1 MWRRDRYF
9 CDQLKNN
16 LDELQ
21 EFQLLEDEMSKY
33 KTLNHENISWDKVY
47 QYSQFILLN
56 HSLDFKICNY
66 FLLSCFNLNNE
77 ECFEKLLLL
86 FQHLKKLI
94 DENNAY
100 ILAQKRKIQ
109 NFIQNF
115 IQEYNK
121 TKVLIS
127 SEIVNQFITLF
138 SEFENLLSCN
148 FAKIEIAQVAPQLPK
163 SPVTQVSV
171 NIRSDN
177 INSLNEREYKNFYQ
191 KLAFELLEEDENN
204 LNIYALFTQAM
215 WGKIRCLPEC
225 NNEKITKI
233 RKPDADIIRILLSDK
248 ENDIEHIKCFM
259 HELILN
265 PFWIEGVQLFCD
277 FLEKKKKNKQLDILI
292 ILTSDF
298 ISKFDTIEL
307 LRFQNGDFICKEEVY
322 KYFVKSKENK
332 KSFFSSKKTDKEH
345 TLQDF
350 EQMLMNID
358 KENFNNS
365 IMNNINSL
373 LDMVKIFESKGMKK
387 NSKILNIYLVE
398 LMEKTLLKD
407 YLAEEYE
414 NAKSKIK

>member
-1 MWRRDRYF
+1 MSF
-9 CDQLKNN
+9 CNQLKNN

-21 EFQLLEDEMSKY
+21 EFHLLEDEMSKY

-47 QYSQFILLN
+47 QYSQFILLH
-56 HSLDFKICNY
+56 HSLDFKVCNY

-86 FQHLKKLI
+86 FQHLKKLM
-94 DENNAY
+94 DENNTY
-100 ILAQKRKIQ
+100 ISAQKRKIQ
-109 NFIQNF
+109 IFIQNF

-121 TKVLIS
+121 TKALVS
-127 SEIVNQFITLF
+127 SEIIDQFIALF

-163 SPVTQVSV
+163 SPVAQVSV

-215 WGKIRCLPEC
+215 WGKIKCLPEC

-292 ILTSDF
+292 MLTSDF
-298 ISKFDTIEL
+298 ISKFDAIEL

-322 KYFVKSKENK
+322 KYFVKPKENK

-414 NAKSKIK
+414 NAKNKIK

>member
-1 MWRRDRYF
+1 MYF

-398 LMEKTLLKD
+398 LMEETLLKD

>member
-1 MWRRDRYF
+1 MSF

-21 EFQLLEDEMSKY
+21 EFHLLEDEMSKY

-47 QYSQFILLN
+47 QYSQFILLH
-56 HSLDFKICNY
+56 HSLDFKVCNY

-86 FQHLKKLI
+86 FQHLKKLM
-94 DENNAY
+94 DENNTY
-100 ILAQKRKIQ
+100 ISAQKRKIQ
-109 NFIQNF
+109 IFIQNF

-121 TKVLIS
+121 TKALVS
-127 SEIVNQFITLF
+127 SEIIDQFIALF

-148 FAKIEIAQVAPQLPK
+148 FAKIEIAQAAPQLPK
-163 SPVTQVSV
+163 SPVAQVSV

-215 WGKIRCLPEC
+215 WGKIKCLPEC

-292 ILTSDF
+292 MLTSDF
-298 ISKFDTIEL
+298 ISKFDAIEL

-322 KYFVKSKENK
+322 KYFVKPKENK

-414 NAKSKIK
+414 NAKNKIK

>member
-1 MWRRDRYF
+1 MSF
-9 CDQLKNN
+9 CNQSKNN

-47 QYSQFILLN
+47 QYSQFILLH
-56 HSLDFKICNY
+56 HSLEFKVCNY

-77 ECFEKLLLL
+77 ECFKKLLLL
-86 FQHLKKLI
+86 FQHLKKLM

-100 ILAQKRKIQ
+100 ILTQKRKIEI
-109 NFIQNF
+109 FIQNF

-121 TKVLIS
+121 TKMLVS
-127 SEIVNQFITLF
+127 SKIINQFIVLF

-148 FAKIEIAQVAPQLPK
+148 FAKIEIAQTTTQLPK

-171 NIRSDN
+171 NIKSDN

-215 WGKIRCLPEC
+215 WGKIKCLPEC

-233 RKPDADIIRILLSDK
+233 RKPDTDIIRILLSDK
-248 ENDIEHIKCFM
+248 ENDTEHIKCFI

-298 ISKFDTIEL
+298 ISKFDAIEL

-322 KYFVKSKENK
+322 KYFIKPKEHK
-332 KSFFSSKKTDKEH
+332 KSFFSSKKIDKEQ

-373 LDMVKIFESKGMKK
+373 LNMVKIFESKGMKK

-407 YLAEEYE
+407 YLVEEYE
-414 NAKSKIK
+414 SAKNKIE

>member
-1 MWRRDRYF
+1 MSF

-21 EFQLLEDEMSKY
+21 EFHLLEDEMSKY

-47 QYSQFILLN
+47 QYSQFILLH
-56 HSLDFKICNY
+56 HSLDFKVCNY

-86 FQHLKKLI
+86 FQHLKKLM
-94 DENNAY
+94 DENNTY
-100 ILAQKRKIQ
+100 ISAQKRKIQ
-109 NFIQNF
+109 IFIQNF

-121 TKVLIS
+121 TKALVP
-127 SEIVNQFITLF
+127 SEIIDQFIALF

-148 FAKIEIAQVAPQLPK
+148 FAKIEIAQAAPQLPK
-163 SPVTQVSV
+163 SPVAQVSV

-177 INSLNEREYKNFYQ
+177 INSLSEREYKNFYQ

-215 WGKIRCLPEC
+215 WGKIKCLPEC

-292 ILTSDF
+292 MLTSDF
-298 ISKFDTIEL
+298 ISKFDAIEL

-322 KYFVKSKENK
+322 KYFVKPKENK

-414 NAKSKIK
+414 NAKNKIK

>member
-1 MWRRDRYF
+1 
-9 CDQLKNN
+9 DQLKNN

-148 FAKIEIAQVAPQLPK
+148 FAKIKIAQVAPQLPK

>member
-1 MWRRDRYF
+1 MYF

-387 NSKILNIYLVE
+387 NSKILNIYLVQ

>member
-1 MWRRDRYF
+1 MYF

-94 DENNAY
+94 DENDAY

-148 FAKIEIAQVAPQLPK
+148 FAKIKIAQVAPQLPK

>member
-1 MWRRDRYF
+1 MYF

-77 ECFEKLLLL
+77 ECFEKLFLL

>member
-1 MWRRDRYF
+1 MYF

-248 ENDIEHIKCFM
+248 ENDIEHIKCFI

-265 PFWIEGVQLFCD
+265 PFWIEGIQLFCD

>member
-1 MWRRDRYF
+1 
-9 CDQLKNN
+9 NN

-292 ILTSDF
+292 ILTNDF

-345 TLQDF
+345 ALQDF

>member
-1 MWRRDRYF
+1 MYF

-148 FAKIEIAQVAPQLPK
+148 FAKIEIAQVAPQLSK

>member
-1 MWRRDRYF
+1 MFF

-47 QYSQFILLN
+47 QYSQFILLH
-56 HSLDFKICNY
+56 HSLDFKVCNY

-86 FQHLKKLI
+86 FQHLKKLM

-100 ILAQKRKIQ
+100 ISAQMRKIQ
-109 NFIQNF
+109 IFIQNF

-121 TKVLIS
+121 TKVLVS
-127 SEIVNQFITLF
+127 SEIINQFIALF

-163 SPVTQVSV
+163 SPVAQVSV

-298 ISKFDTIEL
+298 ISKFDAIEL

-322 KYFVKSKENK
+322 KYFVKPKENK
-332 KSFFSSKKTDKEH
+332 KSFFSSKKTEKEH

-350 EQMLMNID
+350 EQMMMNID

-407 YLAEEYE
+407 YLAKEYE
-414 NAKSKIK
+414 NAKNKIK

>member
-1 MWRRDRYF
+1 MYF

-127 SEIVNQFITLF
+127 SEIINQFITLF

>member
-1 MWRRDRYF
+1 MYF

-66 FLLSCFNLNNE
+66 FLLSRFNLNNE

>member
-1 MWRRDRYF
+1 MSF

-21 EFQLLEDEMSKY
+21 EFHLLEDEMSKY

-47 QYSQFILLN
+47 QYSQFILLH
-56 HSLDFKICNY
+56 HSLDFKVCSY

-86 FQHLKKLI
+86 FQHLKKLM
-94 DENNAY
+94 DENNTY

-109 NFIQNF
+109 IFIQNF

-121 TKVLIS
+121 TKVLVS
-127 SEIVNQFITLF
+127 SEIIDQFIALF

-215 WGKIRCLPEC
+215 WGKIKCLPEC

-248 ENDIEHIKCFM
+248 ESDIEHIKCFM

-298 ISKFDTIEL
+298 ISKFDAIEL

-322 KYFVKSKENK
+322 KYFVKPKENK

-414 NAKSKIK
+414 NAKNKIK

>member
-1 MWRRDRYF
+1 
-9 CDQLKNN
+9 
-16 LDELQ
+16 DELQ

-292 ILTSDF
+292 ILTNDF

-345 TLQDF
+345 ALQDF

>member
-1 MWRRDRYF
+1 MYF

-100 ILAQKRKIQ
+100 ILAQRRKIQ

>member
-1 MWRRDRYF
+1 MYF

-56 HSLDFKICNY
+56 HSLDFKVCNY

>member
-1 MWRRDRYF
+1 MYF

-86 FQHLKKLI
+86 FQHLKKLM

-322 KYFVKSKENK
+322 KYFVKPKENK

-414 NAKSKIK
+414 NAKNKIK

>member
-1 MWRRDRYF
+1 MYF

-100 ILAQKRKIQ
+100 LLAQKRKIQ

>member
-1 MWRRDRYF
+1 MYF

-56 HSLDFKICNY
+56 HSLNFKICNY

-414 NAKSKIK
+414 NAKNKIK

>member
-1 MWRRDRYF
+1 MYF

-33 KTLNHENISWDKVY
+33 KTLNHENISWDRVY

>member
-1 MWRRDRYF
+1 MYF

-233 RKPDADIIRILLSDK
+233 RKPDADIIRILLSNK

>member
-1 MWRRDRYF
+1 MYF

-33 KTLNHENISWDKVY
+33 KTLSHENISWDKVY

>member
-1 MWRRDRYF
+1 
-9 CDQLKNN
+9 KNN

-163 SPVTQVSV
+163 PPVTQVSV

>member
-1 MWRRDRYF
+1 
-9 CDQLKNN
+9 NN

-148 FAKIEIAQVAPQLPK
+148 FAKIKIAQVAPQLPK

-414 NAKSKIK
+414 NAKSK

>member
-1 MWRRDRYF
+1 MYF

-248 ENDIEHIKCFM
+248 ENDIEHIKCFI

-414 NAKSKIK
+414 NA

>member
-1 MWRRDRYF
+1 MSF

-21 EFQLLEDEMSKY
+21 EFHLLEDEMSKY

-47 QYSQFILLN
+47 QYSQFILLH
-56 HSLDFKICNY
+56 HSLDFKVCNY

-86 FQHLKKLI
+86 FQHLKKLM
-94 DENNAY
+94 DENNTY
-100 ILAQKRKIQ
+100 ISAQKRKIQ
-109 NFIQNF
+109 IFIQNF

-121 TKVLIS
+121 TKALVS
-127 SEIVNQFITLF
+127 SEIIDQFIALF

-148 FAKIEIAQVAPQLPK
+148 FAKIEIAQAAPQLPK
-163 SPVTQVSV
+163 SPVAQVSV

-177 INSLNEREYKNFYQ
+177 INSLSEREYKNFYQ

-215 WGKIRCLPEC
+215 WGKIKCLPEC

-292 ILTSDF
+292 MLTSDF
-298 ISKFDTIEL
+298 ISKFDAIEL

-322 KYFVKSKENK
+322 KYFVKPKENK

-414 NAKSKIK
+414 NAKNKIK

>member
-1 MWRRDRYF
+1 MYF

-248 ENDIEHIKCFM
+248 ENDIEHIKCFI

-292 ILTSDF
+292 MLTSDF
-298 ISKFDTIEL
+298 ISKFDAIEL

-322 KYFVKSKENK
+322 KYFVKPKENK

-414 NAKSKIK
+414 NAKNKIK

>member
-1 MWRRDRYF
+1 
-9 CDQLKNN
+9 
-16 LDELQ
+16 DELQ

-248 ENDIEHIKCFM
+248 ENDIEHIKCFI

>member
-1 MWRRDRYF
+1 MYF

-66 FLLSCFNLNNE
+66 FLLSCFNLNSE

>member
-1 MWRRDRYF
+1 MSF
-9 CDQLKNN
+9 CNQSKNN

-21 EFQLLEDEMSKY
+21 EFHLLEDEMSKY

-47 QYSQFILLN
+47 EYSQFILLH
-56 HSLDFKICNY
+56 HSLELKICNY
-66 FLLSCFNLNNE
+66 FLFSCFNLNNE
-77 ECFEKLLLL
+77 ECFKKLLLL
-86 FQHLKKLI
+86 FQHLKKLMN
-94 DENNAY
+94 ENNAF
-100 ILAQKRKIQ
+100 ILAKKPKIQ
-109 NFIQNF
+109 NLIQNF

-121 TKVLIS
+121 TKVLTLANLIN
-127 SEIVNQFITLF
+127 EFIVLF
-138 SEFENLLSCN
+138 TEFENLLSCN
-148 FAKIEIAQVAPQLPK
+148 FAKIERTQAPTQLPK
-163 SPVTQVSV
+163 APVTQVSV

-177 INSLNEREYKNFYQ
+177 INALSEREYKNFYQ
-191 KLAFELLEEDENN
+191 KLAFEILEEDENN
-204 LNIYALFTQAM
+204 LNAYALFAQAM
-215 WGKIRCLPEC
+215 WGKIKCLPEC

-233 RKPDADIIRILLSDK
+233 RKPDADIIRLLLSDK
-248 ENDIEHIKCFM
+248 ENDTEHIKCFM

-298 ISKFDTIEL
+298 ISKFDAIEL

-322 KYFVKSKENK
+322 KYFIKPKEHK

-350 EQMLMNID
+350 EQSLMNID

-407 YLAEEYE
+407 YMAEEYE
-414 NAKSKIK
+414 NAKSKLK

>member
-1 MWRRDRYF
+1 MFF

-16 LDELQ
+16 LYELQ

-47 QYSQFILLN
+47 QYSQFILLH
-56 HSLDFKICNY
+56 HSLDFKVCNY

-86 FQHLKKLI
+86 FQHLKKLM

-100 ILAQKRKIQ
+100 ISAQMRKIQ
-109 NFIQNF
+109 IFIQNF

-121 TKVLIS
+121 TKVLVS
-127 SEIVNQFITLF
+127 SEIINQFIALF

-163 SPVTQVSV
+163 SPVVQVSV

-298 ISKFDTIEL
+298 ISKFDAIEL

-322 KYFVKSKENK
+322 KYFVKPKENK
-332 KSFFSSKKTDKEH
+332 KSFFSSKKTEKEH

-350 EQMLMNID
+350 EQMMMNID

-414 NAKSKIK
+414 NAKNKIK

>member
-1 MWRRDRYF
+1 

-248 ENDIEHIKCFM
+248 ENDIEHIKCFI

>member
-1 MWRRDRYF
+1 MYF

-138 SEFENLLSCN
+138 SEFENLLSFN

>member
-1 MWRRDRYF
+1 
-9 CDQLKNN
+9 

>member
-1 MWRRDRYF
+1 
-9 CDQLKNN
+9 QLKNN

-414 NAKSKIK
+414 NAK

>member
-1 MWRRDRYF
+1 
-9 CDQLKNN
+9 
-16 LDELQ
+16 DELQ

-148 FAKIEIAQVAPQLPK
+148 FAKIKIAQVAPQLPK

-414 NAKSKIK
+414 NA

>member
-1 MWRRDRYF
+1 MYF
-9 CDQLKNN
+9 CNQLKNN